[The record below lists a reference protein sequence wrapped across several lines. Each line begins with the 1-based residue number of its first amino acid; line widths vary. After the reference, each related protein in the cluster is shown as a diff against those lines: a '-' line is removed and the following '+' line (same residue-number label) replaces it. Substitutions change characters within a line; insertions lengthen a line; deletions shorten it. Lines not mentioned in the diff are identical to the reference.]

1 MDSKFSLIIDFDST
15 IINLETLEFL
25 ALFSLDKNNQKDQI
39 MNQVSHYTD
48 LAMNG
53 EITFQES
60 LNLRFKL
67 MRIHKNDIDKAIVAL
82 NDKLD
87 QSFLRN
93 INFFKRNLDNIYIV
107 SGGFKSIINQVLLSS
122 TNLNWNIFANE
133 FEFDNQN
140 YVIGIDK
147 ENPLAFSK
155 GKVELVKKLNL
166 NNDVIIIGDG
176 YTDYEVKKY
185 GAAKYFVAYTAYAE
199 RSNVISNADKICQN
213 FNEVIEFIEN
223 NY

>member
-1 MDSKFSLIIDFDST
+1 MNSKFSLIIDFDST

-25 ALFSLDKNNQKDQI
+25 ASISLDGNNQKNKVIQ
-39 MNQVSHYTD
+39 QVSHYTD

-60 LNLRFKL
+60 LNLRLKL
-67 MRIHKNDIDKAIVAL
+67 MGIHKNDIDKAINLL

-87 QSFLRN
+87 LSFLKN
-93 INFFKRNLDNIYIV
+93 IDFFKRNLDNIYIV
-107 SGGFKSIINQVLLSS
+107 SGGFKSIICPILLSS

-133 FEFDNQN
+133 FEFNSQN

-166 NNDVIIIGDG
+166 NNDIIIIGDG

-185 GAAKYFVAYTAYAE
+185 GVAKYFLAYTAHAI
-199 RSNVISNADKICQN
+199 RRNVIINADKTCKN
-213 FNEVIEFIEN
+213 FNEVIEFIKN

>member
-25 ALFSLDKNNQKDQI
+25 ASVSLDGNNQKDKI
-39 MNQVSHYTD
+39 IKKVSHYTD

-53 EITFQES
+53 DITFQES

-67 MRIHKNDIDKAIVAL
+67 IGIHKNDIDNVIGIL
-82 NDKLD
+82 HDKLD
-87 QSFLRN
+87 LSFLEN
-93 INFFKRNLDNIYIV
+93 IDFFKRNLDNIYIV
-107 SGGFKSIINQVLLSS
+107 SGGFKSIIHPVLLSS

-140 YVIGIDK
+140 YVIGINK

-155 GKVELVKKLNL
+155 GKVELVKKLTL

-185 GAAKYFVAYTAYAE
+185 GAAKYFLAYTAYAE
-199 RSNVISNADKICQN
+199 RSNVIINADKICKN
-213 FNEVIEFIEN
+213 FNEVIEFIKN